1 MSSARR
7 RNYAALSSFVF
18 CFFFAQAMTISLLSI
33 WLTRALGLNGVE
45 AGTVFSAN
53 FIGAMCAQP
62 LYGYLSDRMAFRKVV
77 PAAIALLVVLAGPF
91 FTLIYAPLL
100 HWNIIAGAIAGGI
113 YLGVTFIAGSYAIES
128 YIDRVGRKYSF
139 EYSRVRLWGS
149 FGFAAAAAFSGRL
162 YNMDPHINFYLA
174 STAGLLLL
182 PALWIAHI
190 DPDPGQQAAADRLLP
205 RDSLALLSQ
214 RKFWGFMVLILGV
227 TNLYLVFDQQFPFYF
242 SSLFPTPERGNEMF
256 GYLNSAQI
264 FVEAGGLFIAPLLVR
279 RIGAT
284 RGLLLATLIM
294 ILRIAGSGLAVGPIT
309 ISMCKMAHAIELPI
323 LVVSIF
329 RYIAWHFDARLAS
342 TVYLVGVS
350 FGHSLGLAILS
361 PIAGV
366 GYDLFGFQNTYF
378 LIAGFALLFW
388 VASFFTL
395 SPTPP
400 ETGQAGLTG
409 EPAEAPIISSLDPPG
424 GGDVQPV
431 GAIVR

>member
-77 PAAIALLVVLAGPF
+77 PATIALLVVMAGPF
-91 FTLIYAPLL
+91 FTFVYAPLL
-100 HWNIIAGAIAGGI
+100 HWNIIAGAIVGGI

-174 STAGLLLL
+174 SAAGLLLL
-182 PALWIAHI
+182 PALWIARI

-205 RDSLALLSQ
+205 KDSLALLSQ
-214 RKFWGFMVLILGV
+214 PKFWGFMVLILGV

-242 SSLFPTPERGNEMF
+242 SSLFSTPEQGNEMF

-264 FVEAGGLFIAPLLVR
+264 FMEAGGLFIAPLLVR

-361 PIAGV
+361 PIAGIS
-366 GYDLFGFQNTYF
+366 YDHFGFQNTYF

-400 ETGQAGLTG
+400 ETRRVG
-409 EPAEAPIISSLDPPG
+409 ELAEDPLISPLDPPG

-431 GAIVR
+431 RAAVR